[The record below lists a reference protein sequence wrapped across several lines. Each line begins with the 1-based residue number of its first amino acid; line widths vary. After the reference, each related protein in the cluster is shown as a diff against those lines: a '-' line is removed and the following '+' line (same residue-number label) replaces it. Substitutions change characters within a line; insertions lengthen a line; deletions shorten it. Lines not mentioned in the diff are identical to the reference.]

1 VGSSRAPRAP
11 FRSPSRFDPFRLHR
25 AQAWHIALL
34 QRGGHQLHVAGVHEF
49 HPQKGRQGQVEAI
62 DGAPP
67 GKMWG
72 KCGAKNPG
80 MWILIDLAHVFG
92 GCLRRLVIG

>member
-1 VGSSRAPRAP
+1 MWDPPGL
-11 FRSPSRFDPFRLHR
+11 RFAIASFRLRR

-34 QRGGHQLHVAGVHEF
+34 QRGCHQLHVLGVHEF

-72 KCGAKNPG
+72 NYWGENSWDVAGLIWLMFFLG
-80 MWILIDLAHVFG
+80 MFKETG
-92 GCLRRLVIG
+92 G